1 MSNTGH
7 RQPDETNR
15 TMAEQKQKTESAP
28 EGATPFVSRLSA
40 VSGELAHMEHDARL
54 DVRSLV
60 LVNDVRLSE
69 LVEHLLHFG
78 KKFYSSSLVSRG
90 AELTHC
96 VTHRLGIV
104 AIVQATSGGLTNSFH
119 RGFVICHFE

>member
-1 MSNTGH
+1 MSSGAVYSILSTSSAPLPNI
-7 RQPDETNR
+7 DEKR
-15 TMAEQKQKTESAP
+15 ESAP
-28 EGATPFVSRLSA
+28 EGATPYVSRSA
-40 VSGELAHMEHDARL
+40 AESGELAHMEHDARL

-78 KKFYSSSLVSRG
+78 EKFYGSSLVGRG
-90 AELTHC
+90 AELAHG

-104 AIVQATSGGLTNSFH
+104 AIVQATSGGLTNSLY
-119 RGFVICHFE
+119 R

>member
-1 MSNTGH
+1 
-7 RQPDETNR
+7 
-15 TMAEQKQKTESAP
+15 
-28 EGATPFVSRLSA
+28 
-40 VSGELAHMEHDARL
+40 MEHDARL

-60 LVNDVRLSE
+60 LVDDVRLSE

-104 AIVQATSGGLTNSFH
+104 AIVQATSGGLTNSLH
-119 RGFVICHFE
+119 RGFVICHFELNFVCSEI